1 MKIRLQPFVAQATH
15 WPTDEFQRARLKLT
29 VIYVLIVAT
38 ILAGFSLFLLLQ
50 INQQLSDIRQGA
62 ETSMDVLISI
72 EEASAIVSEMGI
84 GEVTDAEEEVIQGQ
98 LVYTVEVL
106 NDGEEIDVY
115 IDRVTGEVLATDGE
129 EESSEEWADVLI
141 NDFEENLWLA
151 NGVILLLVTVLSYFL
166 AGWSLRP
173 VQTKLQQH
181 EQFSGD
187 VAHELRTPLSA
198 MLASVDA
205 VLRIDDTKDAY
216 KESLHDV
223 RGETKRLIALTED
236 LLQTLKGASPAEFE
250 TVSIDALLDQVI
262 KRLSS
267 YATDKQVEVVL
278 QKNSPLTSIGNELLL
293 ERLFFNVI
301 HNAIKFSQPDSQVV
315 VAIDAQAVSVT
326 DTGVGMSAEAKR
338 RIFDRL
344 YTADTA
350 RDERVLGGAGLGMAI
365 VKQIA
370 DTHNITVTVE
380 STENQGTCVQLSFL
394 Q

>member
-1 MKIRLQPFVAQATH
+1 
-15 WPTDEFQRARLKLT
+15 
-29 VIYVLIVAT
+29 
-38 ILAGFSLFLLLQ
+38 
-50 INQQLSDIRQGA
+50 
-62 ETSMDVLISI
+62 MDVLISI